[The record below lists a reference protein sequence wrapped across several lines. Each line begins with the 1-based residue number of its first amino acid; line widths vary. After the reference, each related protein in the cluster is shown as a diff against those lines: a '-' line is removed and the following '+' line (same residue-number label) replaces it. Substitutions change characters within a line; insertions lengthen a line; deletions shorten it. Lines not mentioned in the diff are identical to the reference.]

1 MPSLTKN
8 KKGNI
13 AAGVFSGMNGLF
25 VALAAIVIIIAVTFL
40 IIANVLTQIAT
51 TEGIIDPTNA
61 AQRTIA
67 YNATLE
73 LQAATA
79 TIPGWV
85 PLIVITVIGALIL
98 LLVKIF
104 NK

>member
-1 MPSLTKN
+1 MQVTHN
-8 KKGNI
+8 KKGS
-13 AAGVFSGMNGLF
+13 GPVFSGLNMLF
-25 VALAAIVIIIAVTFL
+25 TALAAIVIIIAVTFL

-51 TEGIIDPTNA
+51 TEGINA
-61 AQRTIA
+61 ACVTTRTIA

-85 PLIVITVIGALIL
+85 PLIVITVIGGLIL
-98 LLVKIF
+98 LLVRIF

>member
-1 MPSLTKN
+1 MSILTKN

-13 AAGVFSGMNGLF
+13 AGGALSGMNGLF

-51 TEGIIDPTNA
+51 TEGIADVTNA
-61 AQRTIA
+61 SQRTLA

-85 PLIVITVIGALIL
+85 PLIVITIIGGLIL
-98 LLVKIF
+98 LLVKVF
-104 NK
+104 KE